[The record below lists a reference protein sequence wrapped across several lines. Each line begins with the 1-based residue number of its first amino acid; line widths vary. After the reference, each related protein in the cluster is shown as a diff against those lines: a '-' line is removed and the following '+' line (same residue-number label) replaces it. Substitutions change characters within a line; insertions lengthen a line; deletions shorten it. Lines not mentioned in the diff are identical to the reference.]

1 MTGFD
6 PVLKDNVQ
14 KITLYD
20 IPSTWA
26 QLKLLQHL
34 EKWDHVIAFKTKRQK
49 KYFMVTVSIDFNE
62 ERFQAVVKDLPET
75 ITTSLLYSSDPSQS
89 PISIWDAKLLRWFRR
104 KVPLNLQEYKD
115 VWTRYFSSQLSK
127 GHNRLLR
134 SGHNQKQNQDSTNKV
149 EPNTTD
155 NKIKMSK
162 LIKKKFVFSTLRNM
176 KKGLDSSESENFT
189 KNG

>member
-62 ERFQAVVKDLPET
+62 SFPITYIHLRCKAFKVVQEKSTCKFITYYKNWADLDK
-75 ITTSLLYSSDPSQS
+75 ITNT
-89 PISIWDAKLLRWFRR
+89 K
-104 KVPLNLQEYKD
+104 LNLQEYKD

-176 KKGLDSSESENFT
+176 KKGLDGSESENFT

>member
-49 KYFMVTVSIDFNE
+49 KYFME
-62 ERFQAVVKDLPET
+62 RERFQAVVKDLPET

-104 KVPLNLQEYKD
+104 KVP
-115 VWTRYFSSQLSK
+115 VSSS
-127 GHNRLLR
+127 RI
-134 SGHNQKQNQDSTNKV
+134 T
-149 EPNTTD
+149 
-155 NKIKMSK
+155 KIGQ
-162 LIKKKFVFSTLRNM
+162 I
-176 KKGLDSSESENFT
+176 
-189 KNG
+189 

>member
-62 ERFQAVVKDLPET
+62 SFPITYIHLRCKAFKVV
-75 ITTSLLYSSDPSQS
+75 
-89 PISIWDAKLLRWFRR
+89 
-104 KVPLNLQEYKD
+104 QEKS
-115 VWTRYFSSQLSK
+115 TC
-127 GHNRLLR
+127 HNRLLR

-176 KKGLDSSESENFT
+176 KKGLDGSESENFT